1 MSKKSSYQQI
11 IKSTTIFGGSQ
22 ALIILIGIIRT
33 KIIAILLGPTG
44 IGIIGIYQS
53 IIDMMRSGFS
63 LGLDT
68 AGVKDIA
75 ETEAQKDQTALNRV
89 ISRFNIWFKWS
100 AIIGSVICLI
110 LCYPISLWAFDS
122 NKYTLPIAGLAI
134 CVFLAILTTGKSTI
148 LQGMRKIPEMAKS
161 AVWGSLI
168 GLIITTPIYFIF
180 GLEGIIPAF
189 IVSGGISFLCVE
201 FYYKKQSIEKAS
213 ISNKE
218 AFHEG
223 LSSLKLGIYIV
234 SAGLVSTVSMFLI
247 RAYITRTD
255 DIEAAGLFQSA
266 WTITNV
272 YLALI
277 LRSMGSDFY
286 PRLSAI
292 ASEKDKMKALIN
304 EQSYIV
310 LIIASPIVIGMM
322 LFSDFALSVLYSGK
336 FSGANTLLCWQV
348 AGSFLKVLSWP
359 IAFIMLVKDRGFV
372 FFISEAAYY
381 SVYLLSA
388 YILYPLYGLDATG
401 IAYLAAYIVY
411 LPLVYII
418 GRKLSDFKWT
428 NTIISMILINLMLIC
443 ITFFIVI
450 YIPQY
455 KYLGGIT
462 LCASMLYAF
471 FKLKKVFNLKDLG
484 SWFKKE

>member
-1 MSKKSSYQQI
+1 
-11 IKSTTIFGGSQ
+11 
-22 ALIILIGIIRT
+22 
-33 KIIAILLGPTG
+33 
-44 IGIIGIYQS
+44 
-53 IIDMMRSGFS
+53 
-63 LGLDT
+63 
-68 AGVKDIA
+68 
-75 ETEAQKDQTALNRV
+75 
-89 ISRFNIWFKWS
+89 
-100 AIIGSVICLI
+100 
-110 LCYPISLWAFDS
+110 
-122 NKYTLPIAGLAI
+122 
-134 CVFLAILTTGKSTI
+134 
-148 LQGMRKIPEMAKS
+148 MAKS

-168 GLIITTPIYFIF
+168 GLVITIPIYFIF

-201 FYYKKQSIEKAS
+201 FYYRKQNIEKAN

-223 LSSLKLGIYIV
+223 LNSLKLGIYIV
-234 SAGLVSTVSMFLI
+234 SAALVSTVSMFLI
-247 RAYITRTD
+247 RTYITRTD
-255 DIEAAGLFQSA
+255 NIEAAGLFQSA

-292 ASEKDKMKALIN
+292 ASEKDKMKVLIN

-310 LIIASPIVIGMM
+310 LVIASPIVIGMM

-359 IAFIMLVKDRGFV
+359 IAFIMLVKNKGFV
-372 FFISEAAYY
+372 FFISEVTYY
-381 SVYLLSA
+381 SVYLFSA
-388 YILYPLYGLDATG
+388 YILYPLYGLDAAG

-443 ITFFIVI
+443 ITLFIVMH
-450 YIPQY
+450 IPQY

>member
-1 MSKKSSYQQI
+1 MSKKTSYQQI

-22 ALIILIGIIRT
+22 AFIILIGIIRT

-75 ETEAQKDQTALNRV
+75 ETEAKQDPITFNRA

-100 AIIGSVICLI
+100 AIIGFIICLT
-110 LCYPISLWAFDS
+110 LCYPISLWAFGN
-122 NKYTLPIAGLAI
+122 NKHVLPIAGLAI

-168 GLIITTPIYFIF
+168 GLIISIPTYFIF
-180 GLEGIIPAF
+180 GMEGIIPAF

-201 FYYKKQSIEKAS
+201 YYYRKQSIEKVS

-218 AFHEG
+218 AFYEG
-223 LSSLKLGIYIV
+223 LNSLKLGAYIV
-234 SAGLVSTVSMFLI
+234 SAGLISTVSMFLI

-255 DIEAAGLFQSA
+255 DLEAAGLFQSA

-310 LIIASPIVIGMM
+310 LIIASPIVISMM

-336 FSGANTLLCWQV
+336 FSGANTLLCWQA
-348 AGSFLKVLSWP
+348 AGSFFKVLSWP
-359 IAFIMLVKDRGFV
+359 IAFIMLVKNKGLV
-372 FFISEAAYY
+372 FFMSEASYY
-381 SVYLLSA
+381 IVYLTSA
-388 YILYPLYGLDATG
+388 YLLYPVYGLDATG

-411 LPLVYII
+411 LPLVFFI
-418 GRKLSDFKWT
+418 GRKLSEFKWT
-428 NTIISMILINLMLIC
+428 STIISMTLINLILIC
-443 ITFFIVI
+443 ITFLIMM

-462 LCASMLYAF
+462 LCASVLYAF

-484 SWFKKE
+484 SWFKKK